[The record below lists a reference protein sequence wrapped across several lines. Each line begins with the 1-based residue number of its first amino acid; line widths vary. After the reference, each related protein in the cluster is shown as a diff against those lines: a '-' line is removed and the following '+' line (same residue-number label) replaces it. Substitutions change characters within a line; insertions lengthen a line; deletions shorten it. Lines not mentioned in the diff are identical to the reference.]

1 MRFPEV
7 HPSALHPFGRTEY
20 KLVIVNTR
28 WNKERWPW
36 RRYQA
41 SSASSPFSLGRG
53 DNFRVDGLTD
63 DLVTQSCVRV
73 VGGPGP
79 AAAHE
84 CD

>member
-1 MRFPEV
+1 MASVSGQQR
-7 HPSALHPFGRTEY
+7 
-20 KLVIVNTR
+20 LV
-28 WNKERWPW
+28 
-36 RRYQA
+36 
-41 SSASSPFSLGRG
+41 PFSLGRG